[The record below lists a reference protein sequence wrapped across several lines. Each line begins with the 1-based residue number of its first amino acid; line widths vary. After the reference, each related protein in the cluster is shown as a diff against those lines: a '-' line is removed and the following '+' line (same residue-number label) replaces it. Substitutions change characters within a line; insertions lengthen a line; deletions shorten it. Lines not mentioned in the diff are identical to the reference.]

1 MAKNRIG
8 LRFTII
14 IALSIAL
21 LFSSCRTTRE
31 IATVDAK
38 PISSG
43 KLLKK
48 VEQNAFDYN
57 YFTIKRINCQFSS
70 NETSANF
77 KVNLKALKDEKIL
90 VSISKLNIPVGR
102 VLLTPDSVKYVNYL
116 ERNYFID
123 DYSYLSDFLN
133 IDLDFATIQSIIS
146 NNAFSYRNDPKNK
159 DFKTFNTNIESGV
172 YVLQSEKER
181 KIFKMEEKDKEG
193 KIERRLKRLD
203 DEALI
208 LQKMYFS
215 PASFALIKLIIDD
228 KSNNRTMEMDFDDFV
243 QIKNKDY
250 PGSINMSFLSTLNK
264 VNLKIRMSGFSTEKI
279 NSFSINI
286 PQKYEQIRVN

>member
-1 MAKNRIG
+1 MAKTQIG
-8 LRFTII
+8 LRFPVII
-14 IALSIAL
+14 IILIAL

-31 IATVDAK
+31 VPTVAVK

-70 NETSANF
+70 DETNTNF
-77 KVNLKALKDEKIL
+77 KVNLKASKDEKIL

-133 IDLDFATIQSIIS
+133 IDLDFVTIQSIIS
-146 NNAFSYRNDPKNK
+146 NNAFSYRNDSKNK
-159 DFKTFNTNIESGV
+159 DFKTFNAIIESGA

-181 KIFKMEEKDKEG
+181 KIYKMDEKEKEG
-193 KIERRLKRLD
+193 KIKRRLKRLD
-203 DEALI
+203 DETLI

-228 KSNNRTMEMDFDDFV
+228 KSNGRKMEMNFNDFV

-250 PGSINMSFLSTLNK
+250 PGTIEMSFLSTSNK

-286 PQKYEQIRVN
+286 PERYEQIRVN

>member
-1 MAKNRIG
+1 MANNHIEF
-8 LRFTII
+8 RFPVII
-14 IALSIAL
+14 VVLIIL
-21 LFSSCRTTRE
+21 LFSSCRITRE
-31 IATVDAK
+31 IPTVTAK
-38 PISSG
+38 PISTG
-43 KLLKK
+43 KLLKR

-70 NETSANF
+70 DETNANF
-77 KVNLKALKDEKIL
+77 KVNLKALKDKKIL

-146 NNAFSYRNDPKNK
+146 NNAFSYRNDPGNK
-159 DFKTFNTNIESGV
+159 DFKTFNTIIESET

-181 KIFKMEEKDKEG
+181 KIFKMDEKDKEG

-208 LQKMYFS
+208 LQKMYFN
-215 PASFALIKLIIDD
+215 PANFALIKLIIDD
-228 KSNNRTMEMDFDDFV
+228 RSNKRKMEMNFNDFV

-250 PGSINMSFLSTLNK
+250 PGSIEMNFLSTIDK
-264 VNLKIRMSGFSTEKI
+264 VNLKIRMSGFSTDKI
-279 NSFSINI
+279 NSFNINI
-286 PQKYEQIRVN
+286 PEKYEQIRVN